1 MNWSLLLASIAS
13 IATAAATVTANS
25 GPIPDPGAGEVIE
38 MQREI
43 NDRLT
48 VPVTI
53 QGKGPFHFMLD
64 TGAQATVLS
73 IALADE
79 LMLTDRQPATLVG
92 MASRQA
98 VETTMIPDF
107 ALGSR
112 TFPIRVAP
120 LVAPENIGGADGILG
135 IDSLQGQRVL
145 LDFKKQQILVADAKQ
160 LGGNRGFEIIVK
172 AREKL
177 GQLIITHA
185 SIDGV
190 RTAVLVD
197 TGAQSTVGNPALL
210 RALRHTERLGES
222 LMTDV
227 NGQSLS
233 GPTRMSGA
241 LKIDRAAI
249 NNFPITFADSPTF
262 HTLDLVDEPALI
274 LGISELKLFNRVAI
288 DFEQRRILFDL
299 PMGAVTEHDPWKRVY

>member
-1 MNWSLLLASIAS
+1 MHWAFLLAGIAS
-13 IATAAATVTANS
+13 IGTAAATVDI
-25 GPIPDPGAGEVIE
+25 GPIPDAESGEVLQ
-38 MQREI
+38 MRPEI
-43 NDRLT
+43 HDRLT

-73 IALADE
+73 IALADQ
-79 LMLTDRQPATLVG
+79 LMLTDRRSATLIG
-92 MASRQA
+92 MASRRG
-98 VETTMIPDF
+98 VETTMIPEF

-145 LDFKKQQILVADAKQ
+145 LDFKKRQISVAEAKQ

-197 TGAQSTVGNPALL
+197 TGAQGTIGNPALL
-210 RALRHTERLGES
+210 RVLRHTARLGES
-222 LMTDV
+222 QMTDV
-227 NGQSLS
+227 NGEELS
-233 GPTRMSGA
+233 GITRMSGA
-241 LKIDRAAI
+241 LKIGRAAI
-249 NNFPITFADSPTF
+249 NNFPVTFADSPTF
-262 HTLDLVDEPALI
+262 HVLDLGDKPALI
-274 LGISELKLFNRVAI
+274 LGMSELKLFNRVAI

-299 PMGAVTEHDPWKRVY
+299 PREAVSQHDPTRRIY

>member
-1 MNWSLLLASIAS
+1 MHWSLLLATIAS
-13 IATAAATVTANS
+13 VGTAAATVDI
-25 GPIPDPGAGEVIE
+25 GPIPQAGSGEILK
-38 MQREI
+38 MQPELH
-43 NDRLT
+43 DRLT

-73 IALADE
+73 TVLADQ
-79 LMLTDRQPATLVG
+79 LMLTDRRPAMLVG
-92 MASRQA
+92 MASRREVQ
-98 VETTMIPDF
+98 TTMVMDF

-112 TFPIRVAP
+112 TFPIQIAP

-145 LDFKKQQILVADAKQ
+145 LDFKKKEIAVADAKQ

-197 TGAQSTVGNPALL
+197 TGAQGTVGNPALL
-210 RALRHTERLGES
+210 RKLNHSKRVGES
-222 LMTDV
+222 QMTDV
-227 NGQSLS
+227 NGEALS
-233 GPTRMSGA
+233 GVTRQGET
-241 LKIDRAAI
+241 LKIGRAAI

-262 HTLDLVDEPALI
+262 HALDLQGEPAVI
-274 LGISELKLFNRVAI
+274 LGMSELKLFNRVAI

-299 PMGAVTEHDPWKRVY
+299 PAHAIYEGDPSRRSF